1 MRYRFYT
8 TSQSAWKGMLSA
20 ISGAT
25 KSVYLEMYAFQGD
38 TKGFDFLSVLSDKA
52 RAGVRVVLILDSF
65 GSYGL
70 SSEVVQTLR
79 RAGVEVLFFS
89 YWFRRLHRKILIVDE
104 SVVFLGGVNISG
116 AYAPWKDLQVRIKG
130 KRLLASSLRSFAR
143 VYKECGGRKNVELSF
158 LAGKKPVLRKARA
171 WFIEHGIGGRWLG
184 IREQYEENIRKAQQ
198 SIVLVTPYFF
208 PRRWLLARLH
218 EAILR
223 GVLVE
228 IMVPQ
233 NTDNGWIMNRINYF
247 QIAFFEKL
255 GAVGFL
261 SREMNHA
268 KVLLIDDHVGMVGS
282 GNLDPLSFGWNA
294 EAGVFFDRPVMV
306 RDLHRILEVWKTDSV
321 LFTPEMFRSRWYDFL
336 LLFARRIF

>member
-8 TSQSAWKGMLSA
+8 TSQFTWKGMLSA

-25 KSVYLEMYAFQGD
+25 KNIYLEMYTFQSD

-52 RAGVRVVLILDSF
+52 RAGVQVVLILDSF

-104 SVVFLGGVNISG
+104 DVVFLGGVNISG

-130 KRLLASSLRSFAR
+130 RRFLSSSLRSFAR
-143 VYKECGGRKNVELSF
+143 VYKECGGKDEELLSRI
-158 LAGKKPVLRKARA
+158 GKKPITRKARA
-171 WFIEHGIGGRWLG
+171 WFIEHGIGGKWLE
-184 IREQYEENIRKAQQ
+184 IREQYEENIRKAQH
-198 SIVLVTPYFF
+198 SIILVTPYLF
-208 PRRWLLARLH
+208 PRRWLVALLH

-233 NTDNGWIMNRINYF
+233 KTDNGWLMNRINYF
-247 QIAFFEKL
+247 QISFFVKL
-255 GAVGFL
+255 GAVGLL

-268 KVLLIDDHVGMVGS
+268 KVLLIDNRVGMVGS

-294 EAGVFFDRPVMV
+294 EAGVFFDRPAMA
-306 RDLHRILEVWKTDSV
+306 RDLTKILEVWKSDSV
-321 LFTPEMFRSRWYDFL
+321 LFTPEMFQFRWSDAVIVF
-336 LLFARRIF
+336 FRRIF